1 MSKFKVGDKVKIHPK
16 SGCYGRA
23 GQIPADGHGEITSD
37 SEGVWLRFIVEWP
50 TGINVYSAEDLVLY
64 RNTFK
69 GNK

>member
-1 MSKFKVGDKVKIHPK
+1 MSKFKAGDKVKIHPK

-23 GQIPADGHGEITSD
+23 GQIPADGHGEITAD
-37 SEGVWLRFIVEWP
+37 SGGGGWRFIVEWP
-50 TGINVYSAEDLVLY
+50 TGRNAYRDEDLVLY